1 MISPVTVDDV
11 STIKAIAE
19 AAILTSVTAS
29 DTLKQEI
36 IEDTYHHIDV
46 SLEEAGHTFLKYEDE
61 GITGFILLRNGWNLS
76 DLFVL
81 PSQHGKGIGRALFA
95 AARNKIVSEENR
107 GYIRVNSSLNAVN
120 FYHKLGFKD
129 FKPEHPCPDFV
140 VPLIHTLPMQSL
152 VR

>member
-11 STIKAIAE
+11 TTIKAIAE

-29 DTLKQEI
+29 ELLKQEI

-81 PSQHGKGIGRALFA
+81 PSQHGKGIGRALFTA
-95 AARNKIVSEENR
+95 AKNTIENEEHR
-107 GYIRVNSSLNAVN
+107 GFIRVNSSLNAVN
-120 FYHKLGFKD
+120 FYRTMGFED
-129 FKPEHPCPDFV
+129 FQSEHPFPDFV
-140 VPLIHTLPMQSL
+140 VPLIYTLNAQTA
-152 VR
+152 